1 MFCLPLTAS
10 RNRGLLLTTIVRKVS
25 AFCLTLPSN
34 HPLLPHPGDRRRP
47 SIHTGVTLPAQ
58 WPS

>member
-1 MFCLPLTAS
+1 MDNKSALKGVWQRHVTYKSPLPTG
-10 RNRGLLLTTIVRKVS
+10 RPT
-25 AFCLTLPSN
+25 
-34 HPLLPHPGDRRRP
+34 DRRQP